1 MLLQRCSDYTRTLY
15 SETLPLFYGVVVF
28 KFKLS
33 RKFKAL
39 DAKCIEAWFRMQKSL
54 SYWSQKFNL
63 KMFSKSACH
72 ALCICQ
78 ILINHEKKFFFEKCC
93 KHDINMK
100 KNFGSKK
107 STRFHP
113 ILDRKLIIIAIKWVF
128 SNDKLLEFCKKAWL
142 QGPPFLCVFFELA
155 ILGTYKAA
163 TILYLVQ
170 IDHN

>member
-1 MLLQRCSDYTRTLY
+1 MLLQRCSDYKRTLY

-100 KNFGSKK
+100 KKTLAARNP
-107 STRFHP
+107 RFNP
-113 ILDRKLIIIAIKWVF
+113 ISDRRLIIIAIKMDFFYLQW
-128 SNDKLLEFCKKAWL
+128 KLLDTFCKNA
-142 QGPPFLCVFFELA
+142 CVWKFHGFSITLILREINIWDSRCA
-155 ILGTYKAA
+155 ILTH
-163 TILYLVQ
+163 L
-170 IDHN
+170 